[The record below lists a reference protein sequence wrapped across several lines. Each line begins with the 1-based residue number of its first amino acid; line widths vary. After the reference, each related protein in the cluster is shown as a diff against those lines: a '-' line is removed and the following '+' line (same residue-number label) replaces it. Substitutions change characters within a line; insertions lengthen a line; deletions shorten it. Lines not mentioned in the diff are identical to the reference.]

1 MKKELKKI
9 TDLTIN
15 ELLNQEVILPSI
27 YFEKFNENASKIE
40 INIEDESFQN
50 EINKIIIDEYNTI
63 EEYINN
69 IASNVTL
76 IKDSAKEAKTAL
88 LEKNVDELSNIYKKM
103 SNLEKEILTLN
114 NKLFLDETTNINNR
128 KWLYN
133 QFLNEKG
140 FLKEKGTSILVGI
153 DDLEYIKKQYGE
165 LIANNL
171 LLFTVKFIKKNLN
184 DEKIIYNI
192 ARFFENKIIIFCKEE
207 NFDDINSIVLNLK
220 QTLANATLKNNSG
233 LMIKTSYSFAIEPY
247 FENQDSKELFERLFL
262 KLKEL

>member
-76 IKDSAKEAKTAL
+76 IKDSAKEAKL
-88 LEKNVDELSNIYKKM
+88 
-103 SNLEKEILTLN
+103 
-114 NKLFLDETTNINNR
+114 
-128 KWLYN
+128 
-133 QFLNEKG
+133 
-140 FLKEKGTSILVGI
+140 
-153 DDLEYIKKQYGE
+153 
-165 LIANNL
+165 
-171 LLFTVKFIKKNLN
+171 
-184 DEKIIYNI
+184 
-192 ARFFENKIIIFCKEE
+192 
-207 NFDDINSIVLNLK
+207 
-220 QTLANATLKNNSG
+220 
-233 LMIKTSYSFAIEPY
+233 PY
-247 FENQDSKELFERLFL
+247 
-262 KLKEL
+262 